1 MMKRLLLWLTLTVA
15 VATAA
20 SLAVAHFRPASSAL
34 QQFVSPG
41 PLSPR
46 HAYLGDRCASC
57 HEPTVGVTVA
67 NCTACHANAERLLG
81 RQPTAFHASIQ
92 ECAACHIEHQPA
104 KVRPLVMDHVELAQL
119 GARSLARAAHGHVD
133 PRLGRDAESEATL
146 KSLETWLRIR
156 SPDQLDAS
164 TAREALN
171 CAGCHDRRDPHFKRF
186 GSDCAQCH
194 GLESWII
201 SGYQHPSSRSK
212 ECVQCHQAPP
222 SHYMMH
228 FAMVS
233 QKFAGKEHA
242 RVDECFECHNTTG
255 WNDIV
260 NVGFYKH
267 H

>member
-1 MMKRLLLWLTLTVA
+1 MKPFALWLALIIA

-20 SLAVAHFRPASSAL
+20 SLTVVHFKRASSAL
-34 QQFVSPG
+34 QQFVRPG

-57 HEPTVGVTVA
+57 HESTVGVTVA
-67 NCTACHANAERLLG
+67 KCTPCHANAERLLG
-81 RQPTAFHASIQ
+81 RQPTAFHASIE
-92 ECAACHIEHQPA
+92 ECAACHVEHQA
-104 KVRPLVMDHVELAQL
+104 TNIRPVVMDHVELARV
-119 GARSLARAAHGHVD
+119 GARTLARAS
-133 PRLGRDAESEATL
+133 RTDADSAATL
-146 KSLETWLRIR
+146 NSLETWLRIR
-156 SPDQLDAS
+156 SPDQHDAS
-164 TAREALN
+164 SARRALN

-194 GLESWII
+194 GLESWIVP
-201 SGYQHPSSRSK
+201 GYQHPSSRSK

-222 SHYMMH
+222 SHFMEH
-228 FAMVS
+228 FSMIS
-233 QKFAGKEHA
+233 QKFAHKERA

-260 NVGFYKH
+260 DVGFYKH

>member
-1 MMKRLLLWLTLTVA
+1 MKQFALWSALIIA

-20 SLAVAHFRPASSAL
+20 SLAMVHFKPTSATW
-34 QQFVSPG
+34 QQLVRPG
-41 PLSPR
+41 PLSAR
-46 HAYLGDRCASC
+46 HAYLSDRCTTC
-57 HEPTVGVTVA
+57 HEPAVGVTVA

-81 RQPTAFHASIQ
+81 RQPTAFHASIE
-92 ECAACHIEHQPA
+92 ECAACHIEHQPTNL
-104 KVRPLVMDHVELAQL
+104 RPLVMDHVALAKV
-119 GARSLARAAHGHVD
+119 GARTLARAS
-133 PRLGRDAESEATL
+133 RSDADSAATL
-146 KSLETWLRIR
+146 KSLETWLRIQR
-156 SPDQLDAS
+156 PEQLDANS
-164 TAREALN
+164 TREALN

-201 SGYQHPSSRSK
+201 AGYQHPSSRSK
-212 ECVQCHQAPP
+212 ECVQCHQPPP
-222 SHYMMH
+222 SHFMEH
-228 FAMVS
+228 FSMVS

-242 RVDECFECHNTTG
+242 RVDECFECHNTTS